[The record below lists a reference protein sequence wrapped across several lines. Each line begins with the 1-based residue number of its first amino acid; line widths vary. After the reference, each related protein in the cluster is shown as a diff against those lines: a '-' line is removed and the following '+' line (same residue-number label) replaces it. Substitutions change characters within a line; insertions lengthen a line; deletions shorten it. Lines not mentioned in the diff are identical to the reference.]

1 MAEKLLTYA
10 LGRGVMY
17 YDAPAIR
24 RMVRA
29 LEDGEYRWSSLV
41 QQVVSSEPFTMQRIP
56 DGGEDAPAAAAGQQ

>member
-29 LEDGEYRWSSLV
+29 LEDGGWRWSSLV
-41 QQVVSSEPFTMQRIP
+41 QQVVSSEPFRMQRIP
-56 DGGEDAPAAAAGQQ
+56 GDGAPAAADAQQ